1 MKSKTIHLII
11 GPLLYFVISNLDL
24 PDLSVEG
31 QAVLACT
38 IWVAYWWITEA
49 LELAVTALL
58 PVIIFP
64 LTGAANIESVTS
76 SYGHPFIFLFMGGFI
91 LGLAIEHTGLHKRI
105 AYKIIEWLGTSP
117 KRVILG
123 FLIATAFL
131 SMWLSNTATAI
142 MILPIGISIS
152 NHFSSQKEFSKNLM
166 LAIAYGASIGGLAT
180 LIGSPPNIIFAG
192 IIQQNLGIEITFLK
206 WMTFALPITI
216 ALLIVAWFY
225 LTRFKVNKSITENKA
240 FNFSDLPKMT
250 TAEKRVLIVF
260 ATVATLWITKDFLL
274 KKHFPQLD
282 DTIIAIAGAIS
293 LFIITGDPKS
303 KQKIM
308 TWRVAREMPWGVL
321 LLFGAGLAIANG
333 FSSTDLTIWLG
344 QLLSIANLLPVSI
357 FLLIVIAS
365 INFLTEIT
373 SNTAT
378 ASMMLPV
385 LIALGSNHGMN
396 LIGLLAGATIACS
409 CAFMLPVATPPNAI
423 VFGSEKISLKQ
434 MINAGLYMNIIS
446 IIIIYLGVQLLGHFL
461 V

>member
-1 MKSKTIHLII
+1 
-11 GPLLYFVISNLDL
+11 
-24 PDLSVEG
+24 
-31 QAVLACT
+31 
-38 IWVAYWWITEA
+38 
-49 LELAVTALL
+49 
-58 PVIIFP
+58 
-64 LTGAANIESVTS
+64 
-76 SYGHPFIFLFMGGFI
+76 
-91 LGLAIEHTGLHKRI
+91 
-105 AYKIIEWLGTSP
+105 
-117 KRVILG
+117 VILG

-131 SMWLSNTATAI
+131 AMWLSNTDTAI

-192 IIQQNLGIEITFLK
+192 IIQQNLGVEITFLK
-206 WMTFALPITI
+206 WMTFALPITV

-225 LTRFKVNKSITENKA
+225 LTRFKVDKSVTENKA
-240 FNFSDLPKMT
+240 FNFNDLPKMT

-260 ATVATLWITKDFLL
+260 AIVATLWITKDFLL

-282 DTIIAIAGAIS
+282 DTIIAILGAIS

-385 LIALGSNHGMN
+385 LIALGSNHELN

-423 VFGSEKISLKQ
+423 
-434 MINAGLYMNIIS
+434 
-446 IIIIYLGVQLLGHFL
+446 
-461 V
+461 